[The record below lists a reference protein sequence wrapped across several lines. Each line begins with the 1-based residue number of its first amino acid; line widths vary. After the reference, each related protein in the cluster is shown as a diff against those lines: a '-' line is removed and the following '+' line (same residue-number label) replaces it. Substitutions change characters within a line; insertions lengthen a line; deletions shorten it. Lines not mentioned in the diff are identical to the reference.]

1 MRAVTGWMSHVLVV
15 ALLLLPDVSA
25 AQRGGLPAP
34 GPGPERA
41 YGRIMVIAPS
51 DSFGDLVSEAVRR
64 RLNSDPGTRELQV
77 VSWEDMMAVARAAR
91 ARNAATPP
99 DSGASRRSVLPAL
112 TFPEAR
118 DLARFVRADMLVSMS
133 SSWTPGGVQIDAWVA
148 SITDDG
154 PRFLV
159 RDARGSVD
167 SVSALVINALR
178 ADSAYRQLRTR
189 RRN

>member
-1 MRAVTGWMSHVLVV
+1 MRAVTGWMSRILVV
-15 ALLLLPDVSA
+15 ACLLLPDVSA
-25 AQRGGLPAP
+25 AQTGGQPAQ

-41 YGRIMVIAPS
+41 FGRMMVIAPS

-77 VSWEDMMAVARAAR
+77 VSLEDMMAVARAAHPR
-91 ARNAATPP
+91 DAAPPP
-99 DSGASRRSVLPAL
+99 DSGKSRRSVLPAL

-118 DLARFVRADMLVSMS
+118 DLARFLRADMLVSMS
-133 SSWTPGGVQIDAWVA
+133 SSWTPGGVHVDAWVA

-159 RDARGSVD
+159 MNAAGSAD
-167 SVSALVINALR
+167 SVSVLVVQALR
-178 ADSAYRQLRTR
+178 EDSAYRQLRTR

>member
-1 MRAVTGWMSHVLVV
+1 MRAVTGWMAGILVL
-15 ALLLLPDVSA
+15 APLLLPDVSA

-77 VSWEDMMAVARAAR
+77 VSLEDMMAVARAAH
-91 ARNAATPP
+91 APDAAPPP
-99 DSGASRRSVLPAL
+99 DSGAGRRSILPAL
-112 TFPEAR
+112 TSPQAR
-118 DLARFVRADMLVSMS
+118 DLARFLRADMLVSMS
-133 SSWTPGGVQIDAWVA
+133 STWTPGGVQVDAWVA

-159 RDARGSVD
+159 MNAAGSAD
-167 SVSALVINALR
+167 SVSVLVVQALR
-178 ADSAYRQLRTR
+178 EDSAYRQLRTR